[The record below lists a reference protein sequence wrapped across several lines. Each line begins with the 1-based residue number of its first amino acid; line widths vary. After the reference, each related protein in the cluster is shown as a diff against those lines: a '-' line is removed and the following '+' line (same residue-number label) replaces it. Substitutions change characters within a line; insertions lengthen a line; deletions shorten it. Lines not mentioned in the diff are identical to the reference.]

1 MNIADVRPSLT
12 IKKRLS
18 APPALVYQAWTDP
31 EMLMHWFGPD
41 HCTVFHAEADVRT
54 GGRFR
59 VRMKA
64 TDGEIHDVSG
74 EYLVVVPDERLE
86 FTWAW
91 ITMPERES
99 RVTVTIKP
107 DGDETILTLFHER
120 FADEAAREGHSY
132 GWTQAFGKLEH
143 MLSTA
148 LGG

>member
-1 MNIADVRPSLT
+1 VTLPIVKPSLT
-12 IKKRLS
+12 IKKRLA

-41 HCTVFHAEADVRT
+41 NCTVFHAEADVRV

-64 TDGEIHDVSG
+64 TDGETHDVSG
-74 EYLVVVPDERLE
+74 TYEAVIPGERLE
-86 FTWAW
+86 FSWAW

-107 DGDETILTLFHER
+107 DGEGTMLTLFHER
-120 FADEAAREGHSY
+120 FADEAAKEGHSY
-132 GWTQAFGKLEH
+132 GWTQALGKLEH
-143 MLSTA
+143 VLA
-148 LGG
+148 DRVG

>member
-1 MNIADVRPSLT
+1 MNVVDTRPSLT
-12 IKKRLS
+12 IRKRLA
-18 APPALVYQAWTDP
+18 APPSLVYRAWTDP

-74 EYLVVVPDERLE
+74 AYEAVVPNERLE
-86 FTWAW
+86 FSWAW

-99 RVTVTIKP
+99 RVTVTLKP
-107 DGDETILTLFHER
+107 DGEGTILTLFHER
-120 FADEAAREGHSY
+120 FADEAAKEGHTY
-132 GWTQAFGKLEH
+132 GWTQAFGKLER
-143 MLSTA
+143 A
-148 LGG
+148 LANI

>member
-1 MNIADVRPSLT
+1 VTVKPSLT
-12 IKKRLS
+12 IKRRLS

-31 EMLMHWFGPD
+31 EMLMHWFGPNN
-41 HCTVFHAEADVRT
+41 CTVFHAEADVRV

-99 RVTVTIKP
+99 RVTVTLKA
-107 DGDETILTLFHER
+107 DGDVTILTLFHEQ
-120 FADEAAREGHSY
+120 FADEAARAGHEY
-132 GWTQAFGKLEH
+132 GWTEALGKLERTIEAA
-143 MLSTA
+143 SV
-148 LGG
+148 